1 VTTSVT
7 NTSPKVLGTSLAVA
21 GAAYVL
27 DTAANALVSSYAD
40 YETVFLLIV
49 AVPSVVAEL
58 VFAVWLLARGGVQQE
73 ALQ

>member
-1 VTTSVT
+1 MTTSVT
-7 NTSPKVLGTSLAVA
+7 NTSPKVLGVSLAVA
-21 GAAYVL
+21 GAAYVF
-27 DTAANALVSSYAD
+27 DTAANGLVFSYAD

-73 ALQ
+73 VLQ

>member
-1 VTTSVT
+1 M
-7 NTSPKVLGTSLAVA
+7 A

-73 ALQ
+73 VLQ